1 MKYKL
6 TKNEIYAIVNSI
18 KPVPFSEG
26 HQSIRFEFIE
36 DSRFQGKTLE
46 EMATEFEE
54 KAKKEGLKYNLGVTR
69 HYVWDDGTKQNRIGV
84 EVIREPI
91 K

>member
-1 MKYKL
+1 
-6 TKNEIYAIVNSI
+6 
-18 KPVPFSEG
+18 
-26 HQSIRFEFIE
+26 
-36 DSRFQGKTLE
+36 LE
-46 EMATEFEE
+46 EMVTEFEE
-54 KAKKEGLKYNLGVTR
+54 KAKKEGLKYNLGMTR